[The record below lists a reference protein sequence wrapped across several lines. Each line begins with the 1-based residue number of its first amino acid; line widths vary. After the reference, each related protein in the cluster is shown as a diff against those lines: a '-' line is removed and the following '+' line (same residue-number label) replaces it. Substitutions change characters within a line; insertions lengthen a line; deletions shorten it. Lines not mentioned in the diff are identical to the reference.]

1 MPVSQGFIYPAVP
14 AFNNGAS
21 TLGKYENRLKCW
33 LPLSKS
39 LCHLMWILFATFNP
53 GTTMERKNRS
63 QPMSPLPKVI
73 LGSFI
78 PSYLSESL
86 ICSIITHLR
95 VHRELK
101 TSKSIPDPHPHTK
114 NLGVTRGLDLICYLK
129 KKKREREGGRVSS
142 GGSLHRK

>member
-53 GTTMERKNRS
+53 EPPWRGRIDHNQCHLSKI
-63 QPMSPLPKVI
+63 I